1 MRKITSFVSIV
12 ILMFILPFSVFAI
25 PDNNQSG
32 TYSIDQFSLVRNV
45 TSNKATFSEPIY
57 LNFGSVNLFR
67 FGFTSNPNTGSSYI
81 STVDL
86 TVSLNLTI
94 ASNSVIYF
102 SSDFSHG
109 STVSN
114 TYNCT
119 LTSITA
125 KKNNSSV
132 SLTKGSLDE
141 VSFTGNYNFYNFTN
155 DVQLNSIEFNNFGT
169 TSISG
174 SSIDF
179 DTVSGLSAGEYTF
192 TLTYRTNKTSA
203 NYTYY
208 YLPICVFIDDPYSSG
223 TGGGSG
229 GSGGSEGGTNINTPV
244 DDFINGDSSFEDTVN
259 EIINHAN
266 SIINDSSATDEEK
279 QLAISI
285 ASTLLQNLYIQSDLK
300 YSQTVIDFHN
310 NSSSI
315 VNNYITL
322 GSADVQDLNNAVNQ
336 LQINYSDAITQ
347 AVSPEQAT
355 AINTQYQL
363 QLSRIKTVF
372 DANYKKE
379 LDNVITEVELSQKE
393 AAYSKLDNL
402 LESESQAID
411 IFNEADYQG
420 KLNFELWT
428 DQYFYD
434 DYSVYR
440 SIFEYLFNSEDSYY
454 LHPFLI
460 IPFSLVLIGVL
471 LATTTVVFRRR

>member
-12 ILMFILPFSVFAI
+12 VLMLILPFSVFAI
-25 PDNNQSG
+25 PDNNQAG
-32 TYSIDQFSLVRNV
+32 TYSVDQFSLVNNYSQVR
-45 TSNKATFSEPIY
+45 STFSEPIY

-67 FGFTSNPNTGSSYI
+67 VGFTSPPNGSGDYI
-81 STVDL
+81 ATAKVTV
-86 TVSLNLTI
+86 TFNLSI
-94 ASNSVIYF
+94 ASGSVIYF
-102 SSDFSHG
+102 GKYFGGDS
-109 STVSN
+109 VSN
-114 TYNCT
+114 TFYFG
-119 LTSITA
+119 LTGVTV
-125 KKNNSSV
+125 KKNNSTV
-132 SLTKGSLDE
+132 SFTQGSLNG
-141 VSFTGNYNFYNFTN
+141 VSYTGNYNYYNFTN
-155 DVQLNSIEFNNFGT
+155 DVSLGSIEFNNFGT
-169 TSISG
+169 TTV
-174 SSIDF
+174 SSSDMTF
-179 DTVSGLSAGEYTF
+179 TTVSGLSAGDYTF
-192 TLTYRTNKTSA
+192 TLTYGTNRSTT

-208 YLPICVFIDDPYSSG
+208 YFPICVFIDDPNSSG

-229 GSGGSEGGTNINTPV
+229 GSQGGTNINTPV
-244 DDFINGDSSFEDTVN
+244 EDFINGDSTFEDTVN

-300 YSQTVIDFHN
+300 YSQTVIDFHTT
-310 NSSSI
+310 STSI

-336 LQINYSDAITQ
+336 LQINYTDAITQ
-347 AVSPEQAT
+347 AVSPDQAT

-393 AAYSKLDNL
+393 AAYTKLDNL

>member
-12 ILMFILPFSVFAI
+12 VLMLILPFSVFAI
-25 PDNNQSG
+25 PDNNQAG
-32 TYSIDQFSLVRNV
+32 TYSIDQFSLVRNLS
-45 TSNKATFSEPIY
+45 SNKATFSEPIY

-67 FGFTSNPNTGSSYI
+67 FGFTSSPNSGTNYI
-81 STVDL
+81 ATIDL
-86 TVSLNLTI
+86 TVTFNLSI

-109 STVSN
+109 DSVSN
-114 TYNCT
+114 TFNCY
-119 LTSITA
+119 LYSITA
-125 KKNNSSV
+125 KKNNSTV
-132 SLTKGSLDE
+132 TLTKGSLDG
-141 VSFTGNYNFYNFTN
+141 VSYSGNYNFYNFTN

-169 TSISG
+169 TYISG

-192 TLTYRTNKTSA
+192 TLTYRTNRNSS

-229 GSGGSEGGTNINTPV
+229 GSEGGTNINTPV
-244 DDFINGDSSFEDTVN
+244 DDFINGDSTFEDTVN

-266 SIINDSSATDEEK
+266 SIINDSSATDEDK

-310 NSSSI
+310 TSTSI

-336 LQINYSDAITQ
+336 LQINYTDAITQ

-393 AAYSKLDNL
+393 AAYTKLDNL